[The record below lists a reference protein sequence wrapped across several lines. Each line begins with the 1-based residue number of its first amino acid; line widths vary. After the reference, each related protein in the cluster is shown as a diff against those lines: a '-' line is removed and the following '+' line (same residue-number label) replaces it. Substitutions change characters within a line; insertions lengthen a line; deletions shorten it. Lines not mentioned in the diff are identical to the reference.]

1 MFYQIMLIVLGFT
14 VPDLLSHILPFWICC
29 SIFPRSPCLTPLQP
43 PFTPSTTQKIN
54 ILKKWKKCLDILPF
68 YTCTINYDHMIYGS
82 SDIEHDR
89 QNVFVILDLFLPLY
103 LPNNPKKQNFEKM
116 KKTPGDIINLQKC
129 TKNYDHMLQCFWDTT
144 RDECNL
150 YFSFHVIFNPFT
162 PLKKEQKNP
171 RRYHHFTPVYHKLW
185 SHDVR
190 FLRYA
195 ARRIF
200 RQTDRQKKW
209 QIEVG
214 ASIFFLD
221 KL

>member
-144 RDECNL
+144 RDKCNL

-162 PLKKEQKNP
+162 PLTTQK
-171 RRYHHFTPVYHKLW
+171 
-185 SHDVR
+185 
-190 FLRYA
+190 
-195 ARRIF
+195 I
-200 RQTDRQKKW
+200 
-209 QIEVG
+209 I
-214 ASIFFLD
+214 I
-221 KL
+221 